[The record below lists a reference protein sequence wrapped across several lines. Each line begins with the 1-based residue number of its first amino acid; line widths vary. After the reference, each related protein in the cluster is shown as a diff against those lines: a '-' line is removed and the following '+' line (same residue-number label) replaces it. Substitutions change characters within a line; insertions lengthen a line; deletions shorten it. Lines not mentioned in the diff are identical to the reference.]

1 MIEWVTTFALIVL
14 AISLLLAIYRMI
26 VGPTVADRAV
36 ALDSVTVHSVAAIVV
51 YSVKVQS
58 LAFLDSALVIAILS
72 FLATVVI
79 AKFIVKGV
87 IIDRERD

>member
-1 MIEWVTTFALIVL
+1 MIGWVTTLALVVL
-14 AISLLLAIYRMI
+14 TFSMLLALYRLI

-36 ALDSVTVHSVAAIVV
+36 ALDGVTVHAVAAIVV
-51 YSVKVQS
+51 YSIRVKS
-58 LAFLDSALVIAILS
+58 LDFLDSALVIAILS

>member
-1 MIEWVTTFALIVL
+1 M
-14 AISLLLAIYRMI
+14 
-26 VGPTVADRAV
+26 